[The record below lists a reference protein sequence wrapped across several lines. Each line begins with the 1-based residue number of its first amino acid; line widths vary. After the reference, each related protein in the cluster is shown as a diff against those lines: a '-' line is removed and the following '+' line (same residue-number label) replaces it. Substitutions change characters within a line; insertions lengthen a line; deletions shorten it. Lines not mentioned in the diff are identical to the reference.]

1 MTTKVTGSVLA
12 NTAVTAGTY
21 GGAGSTPAVNHLIPV
36 VTVDAQGRLT
46 SAANVTIT
54 NTAVYANSGQLTT
67 NTATG
72 VVAVGLATSG
82 AIAGSYGSGTQTPVL
97 TIDAY
102 GRVTSVSATTITGG
116 SAGIGA
122 TTYNRQSNTASA
134 SQTVFTVT
142 GGYTVGYLQ
151 VYLNGVLLNSGDYT
165 ASNGTSFTL
174 GVAAVLGDIV
184 ESLAY
189 TVTNVL
195 NVSPSPSGGSA
206 GQVLY
211 QSAANTTANTD
222 VGTANYLLTSQGTGK
237 PTWSAQSALVI
248 ANTQITGVM
257 TASQLASTAVT
268 PGTYGGTSNIPVI
281 TVDQQGRLTSSANV
295 PVTITGSSGDF
306 YSYYTGTLASTTG
319 TYTASTSGLG
329 PGSLVTVTG
338 SGTTTSSGTT
348 MTVSAQ
354 STGAVFVGS
363 TVTFPGF
370 VGTATSSAT
379 TLTVATAT
387 AGAIDVGTVLNTN
400 CSITASKA
408 TTVLT
413 VSAVASGGIHVGMS
427 ISGVTGTITS
437 FGTGTGGVGTYNMST
452 SQTVASGAKTGTG
465 TLTITALGTGTG
477 GVGTY
482 TTDKTYTYTTASA
495 ITTSSGSPTRTVS
508 ALGSGVGG
516 AGTYTL
522 SSGITATTTSYTS
535 TGSLSVATSTGPTTG
550 TLSQAITIISISVV
564 SGSGTYTIPTGVT
577 KLKATVLGAGGA
589 GGNKLN
595 GSADGTTSGAMAIAF
610 LTGLTPGATLNWTIG
625 NGGIGNN
632 TTGATGGSSSLSS
645 GTQTI
650 STITATGGPAG
661 SGGASASGGHLN
673 IPGFLPYVKS
683 NPYWFGGGPCTS
695 PSVTD
700 AQKSASNTPYGNGGI
715 SALPSGQTAGT
726 SGTGYGVGGGIGYDT
741 TGGSGAPGFIMF
753 EY

>member
-437 FGTGTGGVGTYNMST
+437 FGTGTGGVGTY
-452 SQTVASGAKTGTG
+452 
-465 TLTITALGTGTG
+465 
-477 GVGTY
+477 

-550 TLSQAITIISISVV
+550 TLSQAITIISLSVV